1 VSSAWDLRFER
12 HCHELAGG
20 VVGRQGPERLR
31 AWQSLLV
38 AVAPHIETWAARQP
52 SLRALRLTSEDE
64 LRAVLVRVVERLQ
77 RGQHESL
84 RVFLE
89 ERGEAPATLE
99 RIRIETGDADLAH
112 RFSAVALAA
121 GLTEDEP
128 QDDVV
133 STPLR
138 AWIKG
143 LVKYAALDH
152 AVARLGRPQRA
163 QTPSDTQVLD
173 KRLVNSGAKRFSEG
187 DAGSMRPE
195 ITDLLTL
202 KRVAGEI
209 HEFIAERLPAEQQRA
224 LQLRLDDRSYVEIAA
239 ELSLS
244 SASIAEQLVRAAKER
259 LRAEFRGQRERFGL
273 DE

>member
-1 VSSAWDLRFER
+1 MR
-12 HCHELAGG
+12 
-20 VVGRQGPERLR
+20 RQGPERLR

-89 ERGEAPATLE
+89 RRGETPTNAD
-99 RIRIETGDADLAH
+99 RSRIETGDAELAD
-112 RFSAVALAA
+112 RFAAVAMAA
-121 GLTEDEP
+121 GLCEDEP
-128 QDDVV
+128 QCDVV
-133 STPLR
+133 ATPLR

-152 AVARLGRPQRA
+152 AVARLGRPRSV
-163 QTPSDTQVLD
+163 QTPSDTRVAD
-173 KRLVNSGAKRFSEG
+173 KRLVNSGAERFCDG

-202 KRVAGEI
+202 KRIAGEVRG
-209 HEFIAERLPAEQQRA
+209 FIAERLPAEQQRA
-224 LQLRLDDRSYVEIAA
+224 LQLRLDDRSYAEIAA